1 MYIVKLILFVI
12 LYIWK
17 IMKVSELNLKAKA
30 LLETHLNDIV
40 LSGELSKITMHGSG
54 HWYFDLKD
62 EKSSIACAMFK
73 GANLKVDFQPKVGDF
88 LELVGSVSLYAES
101 GRYQFIASSMKK
113 AGMGDLEAQF
123 LALKERLQKEGLFNS
138 EYKKT
143 LPQFPKKIGIIT
155 SKTSAALQDML
166 KLINQKEYF
175 LAKIYVFNALTQG
188 SGAAY
193 SLIQA
198 LKKADEIGLDVIIIA
213 RGGGSREDLFCFNDE
228 GLARE
233 IFKAKTPIISA
244 IGHEIDYVISD
255 FVADFRAPTPSAAID
270 TLLYSRLDLEQGL
283 DLLEEKLTKLWESKL
298 EYCENLLSNLHKF
311 FKAKSLETMIEAK
324 EKQLAFL
331 LKQAKIIIESKIQ
344 KAELELQKL
353 QNAFFQHE
361 NFFKKSKN
369 LISIKKNGKIAN
381 LEELKSEDI
390 ITLSSQT
397 LQKEAKIL

>member
-1 MYIVKLILFVI
+1 
-12 LYIWK
+12 
-17 IMKVSELNLKAKA
+17 MKVSELNLKAKA

-213 RGGGSREDLFCFNDE
+213 RGGGSREELFCFNDE

-369 LISIKKNGKIAN
+369 LISIKKNGK
-381 LEELKSEDI
+381 
-390 ITLSSQT
+390 
-397 LQKEAKIL
+397 